1 MPPRRRPEENVMTAR
16 SLFAPVLRLRGLP
29 RSTLLAAALMIGAG
43 ALFALQAALV
53 KVGLEHA
60 APLEIVFFR
69 GAVCA
74 VLVLAFARTRG
85 LSLGSSRPAGQ
96 LAFGVTGCISLAL
109 YFGAIGELPL
119 VTATAL
125 NYTAPLFLALFA
137 AIPARRLPASVPWVA
152 TGFAGVCAVLEPS
165 LSAGSA
171 RGMILALGSGLT
183 GAVAYLLL
191 SRLGRSGEPNRVTAF
206 WFSLVVC
213 ALSGLATLRD
223 GFSVASWHQA
233 GVLIAMGLLAAVAQL
248 AVFKAYAL
256 STPLIPATLSYSAVV
271 FSSLAG
277 ALWWGE
283 SLGVWSAFGIALIV
297 ASGVLVSAS
306 PEAPGAAD
314 EAALGRRRVGWL
326 NLRSLYAAGML
337 ARRPDQVKYV
347 FMMGNAQDELA
358 EGLRARGEMPD
369 PFRASP
375 QLEAL
380 WQRRFHP
387 APYRVEDL
395 LALPPHTLGGAYAR
409 LMKARGLRPDFYDKV
424 DARHRTHYLRL
435 RVRQTHDIWHVV
447 AGFDTDVTGE
457 VGLQGFYFAQW
468 ANGQCALILA
478 GLMARC
484 IVRGRLGDLDLLIEA
499 FCEGYRNGR
508 RAKSL
513 LAVEWE
519 ALWQEPLDEVR
530 RRFAVEPAAC
540 RAGRLPA
547 AIAGAS

>member
-1 MPPRRRPEENVMTAR
+1 MTAR

-43 ALFALQAALV
+43 VLFALQAALV

-69 GAVCA
+69 GLVCA
-74 VLVLAFARTRG
+74 LLVLAFSRARG
-85 LSLGSSRPAGQ
+85 LSLGSSKPAGQ
-96 LAFGVTGCISLAL
+96 LAFGVIGCVSLGL
-109 YFGAIGELPL
+109 YFAAIGELPL

-137 AIPARRLPASVPWVA
+137 AIAARRLPASVPWVA

-165 LSAGSA
+165 LTAGSA
-171 RGMILALGSGLT
+171 RGVMLALGSGLT
-183 GAVAYLLL
+183 GAVAYLIL
-191 SRLGRSGEPNRVTAF
+191 SRLGRSGEPHRVTAF
-206 WFSLVVC
+206 WFSLVV
-213 ALSGLATLRD
+213 AILAGLATLRE
-223 GFSVASWHQA
+223 GFAVPSWEQA
-233 GVLIAMGLLAAVAQL
+233 ALLAGMGLLAALGQL
-248 AVFKAYAL
+248 AVFKAYSL
-256 STPLIPATLSYSAVV
+256 SAPLIPATLSYSAVV

-277 ALWWGE
+277 AAWWGE
-283 SLGVWSAFGIALIV
+283 SIGAWNALGIALIV
-297 ASGVLVSAS
+297 ASGILVSAS
-306 PEAPGAAD
+306 PEAPVAREGGGA
-314 EAALGRRRVGWL
+314 RRRAGWL
-326 NLRSLYAAGML
+326 NLRSLYAACML

-358 EGLRARGEMPD
+358 EALRARGEMPD

-395 LALPPHTLGGAYAR
+395 LVLSPQTLGGAYAR

-424 DARHRTHYLRL
+424 EARHRTHYLRL

-447 AGFDTDVTGE
+447 AGFDTDVIGE

-484 IVRGRLGDLDLLIEA
+484 IVRGRLGELDLLIEA
-499 FCEGYRNGR
+499 FCEGYRNGK

-519 ALWQEPLDEVR
+519 ALWQEPVDELR

>member
-1 MPPRRRPEENVMTAR
+1 MTAR

-29 RSTLLAAALMIGAG
+29 RSTLLAAALMVGAG
-43 ALFALQAALV
+43 ALFAVQAALV

-60 APLEIVFFR
+60 SPLELVFFR
-69 GAVCA
+69 GLVCA
-74 VLVLAFARTRG
+74 LVVLAFARGRG
-85 LSLGSSRPAGQ
+85 LSLRSAKPAGQ
-96 LAFGVTGCISLAL
+96 LAFGIAGCVSLGL
-109 YFGAIGELPL
+109 YFAAIGELPL

-137 AIPARRLPASVPWVA
+137 ALAARRLPASIPWVA

-165 LSAGSA
+165 LTAGSA
-171 RGMILALGSGLT
+171 RGVMLALASGLT
-183 GAVAYLLL
+183 GAIAYLLL

-206 WFSLVVC
+206 WFSLIVC
-213 ALSGLATLRD
+213 VLAGLATLRD
-223 GFSVASWHQA
+223 GFSVDSWRQA
-233 GVLIAMGLLAAVAQL
+233 GVLVAMGLLAAFAQL

-256 STPLIPATLSYSAVV
+256 STPLVPATLSYSAVV

-283 SLGVWSAFGIALIV
+283 SLGPWSALGIALIV

-306 PEAPGAAD
+306 PEAPRPAD
-314 EAALGRRRVGWL
+314 AHARRRIGWL
-326 NLRSLYAAGML
+326 NLRSLYAACML
-337 ARRPDQVKYV
+337 ARRPDKVKYV

-358 EGLRARGEMPD
+358 EQLRARGEAPD

-375 QLEAL
+375 ELEAL
-380 WQRRFHP
+380 WRRRFHP
-387 APYRVEDL
+387 EPYRVEDL
-395 LALPPHTLGGAYAR
+395 LALPAHTLGGAYAR
-409 LMKARGLRPDFYDKV
+409 LMKARGLRPDFYDNV
-424 DARHRTHYLRL
+424 EARHPTHYLRL
-435 RVRQTHDIWHVV
+435 RVRQTHDVWHVV
-447 AGFDTDVTGE
+447 TGFDTDVMGE

-484 IVRGRLGDLDLLIEA
+484 IVRGRLGELDLLIEA

-519 ALWQEPLDEVR
+519 ALWREPLEELR

-547 AIAGAS
+547 ATAGAS